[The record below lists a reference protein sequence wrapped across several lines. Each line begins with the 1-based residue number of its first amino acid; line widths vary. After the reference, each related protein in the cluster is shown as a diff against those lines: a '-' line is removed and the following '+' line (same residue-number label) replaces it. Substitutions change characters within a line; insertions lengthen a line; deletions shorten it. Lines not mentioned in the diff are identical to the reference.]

1 MSVSHNFYSTACF
14 LCVHF
19 LLLVSWVFLQIFF
32 STSFFFYTRISFYHN
47 CKLACYIFLMPVMF
61 FTVNCF
67 FLTCKHFLSYCLFY
81 FYLVYT
87 YLDTYAYTLIP
98 VPVFTYIP
106 FTMVHV
112 INLMR
117 TTIYSPHIYTCTFL
131 PVNICLPM

>member
-1 MSVSHNFYSTACF
+1 MSHTVFIQLHVFYVYIFSCLF
-14 LCVHF
+14 LGFFCKYFF
-19 LLLVSWVFLQIFF
+19 LPLF
-32 STSFFFYTRISFYHN
+32 SFIPEYLFTIIVNLHV
-47 CKLACYIFLMPVMF
+47 YIFLMLVMF